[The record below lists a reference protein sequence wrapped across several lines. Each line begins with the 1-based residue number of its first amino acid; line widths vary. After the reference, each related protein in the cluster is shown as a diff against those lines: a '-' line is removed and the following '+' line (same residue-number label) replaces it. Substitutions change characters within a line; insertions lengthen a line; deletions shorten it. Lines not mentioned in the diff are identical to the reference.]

1 MLTDDKVT
9 AIFCFVDDLLK
20 AIGHREDGRR
30 RVWDSEVI
38 TTGLV
43 SALYFG
49 GHHGN
54 AIGFMKT
61 TGLVPNMLGKS
72 RFSRRVHEVFGLV
85 YGLFEQVGHFFKR
98 ASCEM
103 EYVIDSFPVPVCD
116 NIRISRCRM
125 LEGEQWRGWKASMR
139 RYFYGA
145 KVHLLVTKDGV
156 PVEFGF
162 VPGNEGDALALR
174 KMPLELPEGSEVYA
188 DAGYTNYEI
197 EDQMLEADGVALK
210 ASRKSNSRRKDSAS
224 WSYIKEQR
232 RKIVETTISGIKSL
246 FLRRIHAVTFRGWL
260 LKITLFI
267 FAFTLNKAL

>member
-1 MLTDDKVT
+1 MLTNDKVT

-20 AIGHREDGRR
+20 AIGHREDCRR

-38 TTGLV
+38 TTALV

-54 AIGFMKT
+54 AIGFMRD
-61 TGLVPNMLGKS
+61 TGLVPEMLGKS
-72 RFSRRVHEVFGLV
+72 RFSRRIHDVFDLVHN
-85 YGLFEQVGHFFKR
+85 LFEQVGYFFKR

-116 NIRISRCRM
+116 NIRISGCRM

-139 RYFYGA
+139 RYFYGV
-145 KVHLLVTKDGV
+145 KVHLLVTKEGV

-162 VPGNEGDALALR
+162 VPGCEGDALALR
-174 KMPLELPEGSEVYA
+174 KMPLELPQGAEVYA
-188 DAGYTNYEI
+188 DSAYTNYDI
-197 EDQMLEADGVALK
+197 EDRMLEADGVALK
-210 ASRKSNSRRKDSAS
+210 ASRKSNSKRKDCAS
-224 WSYIKEQR
+224 VMYIKEQK
-232 RKIVETTISGIKSL
+232 RKIVETTISGIKNL